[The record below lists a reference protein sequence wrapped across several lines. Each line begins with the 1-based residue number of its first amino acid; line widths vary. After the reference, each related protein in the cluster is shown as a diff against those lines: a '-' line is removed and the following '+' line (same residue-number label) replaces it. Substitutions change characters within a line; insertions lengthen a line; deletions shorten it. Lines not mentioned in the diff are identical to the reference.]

1 MLSLEEQIE
10 RIADAAMTASLDEGD
25 AAAAPKRAPF
35 GRRSWVGVAAG
46 VMLVGLVGVLI
57 GVVVSREPSGSTE
70 DPASVPAPTTPGV
83 ANVAPGVGQWLDLPT
98 SPDGMTLVAG
108 TPFEVNPVCAQTES
122 TISGPICVAI
132 SGSAEVAYA
141 DQSTTVI
148 EVTTVFVTD
157 TLDDYVTALTDG
169 YPDRYQDQ
177 PVTVRGHPGR
187 LLTGDSKLVTWQE
200 RPGVIG
206 QVRIVGDTA
215 NTDLVA
221 LANTLIQRDW
231 DPNNQLSD

>member
-10 RIADAAMTASLDEGD
+10 RIADAAMTASLEAGD
-25 AAAAPKRAPF
+25 ATAAPARAPF
-35 GRRSWVGVAAG
+35 RRRSWVGVAAG